1 MKKRVLTLLAA
12 ALLGTTALHAQVQQS
27 ANDTIAS
34 SDTLQTSQND
44 SLRAAIDDTV
54 YRLKDY
60 KFAAGLK
67 FGFNGGLVRL
77 TDESYEMYKRGLV
90 PGAIIRGYF
99 QWRTA
104 LGLSLVPEVGYVGRG
119 GLLTWEDVSYKQLVH
134 CLDVRL
140 AVRYNFDIKD
150 KGLSP
155 YVVVAPVWNIALGG
169 KVDNAMLTESISV
182 EAQTADASS
191 LLNVYKTFAKLRNT
205 YPALAEGE
213 MLEHGTYN
221 SSNGSFGSIACWYMQ
236 KDGQKLLVVHN
247 TAASTKSL
255 AFTADN
261 LSKPVALL
269 GEATIQGQT
278 LNLGANSSVVFEL

>member
-12 ALLGTTALHAQVQQS
+12 ALLGSTALHAQVQQP
-27 ANDTIAS
+27 ANDTIAPT
-34 SDTLQTSQND
+34 DTLQTTLND

-77 TDESYEMYKRGLV
+77 TDESYEMYKRGLA

-104 LGLSLVPEVGYVGRG
+104 FGLSLVPEVGYVGRG

-155 YVVVAPVWNIALGG
+155 YVVVAPVWNVALGG
-169 KVDNAMLTESISV
+169 KVNYCDDLSGNINFKMTDKNIRTHDFGLFAGAGIEFPLTIKETKLNISAEAGYCWGFMNSFTEAEQNAMGNVLNRYYDSHPAAGKRLARGLEISISIGMPFGKR
-182 EAQTADASS
+182 EKQ
-191 LLNVYKTFAKLRNT
+191 NKTK
-205 YPALAEGE
+205 
-213 MLEHGTYN
+213 
-221 SSNGSFGSIACWYMQ
+221 
-236 KDGQKLLVVHN
+236 
-247 TAASTKSL
+247 
-255 AFTADN
+255 
-261 LSKPVALL
+261 
-269 GEATIQGQT
+269 
-278 LNLGANSSVVFEL
+278 

>member
-1 MKKRVLTLLAA
+1 MRTPMKWNKV
-12 ALLGTTALHAQVQQS
+12 GSV
-27 ANDTIAS
+27 AS
-34 SDTLQTSQND
+34 S
-44 SLRAAIDDTV
+44 
-54 YRLKDY
+54 
-60 KFAAGLK
+60 
-67 FGFNGGLVRL
+67 
-77 TDESYEMYKRGLV
+77 
-90 PGAIIRGYF
+90 
-99 QWRTA
+99 
-104 LGLSLVPEVGYVGRG
+104 
-119 GLLTWEDVSYKQLVH
+119 
-134 CLDVRL
+134 
-140 AVRYNFDIKD
+140 
-150 KGLSP
+150 
-155 YVVVAPVWNIALGG
+155 ALGG